1 MFHWHFTKTACLGK
15 IWFSSYTPK
24 WLSANEISVF
34 FNCQYF
40 INRIISDFDFWH
52 ADRYE
57 WKHKCLLTNFLKN
70 SRLGK
75 WAILGPKM
83 VHHHESGSAVR
94 IFFKFCTME
103 GANRVMK
110 MILIMFSKNIFVWG
124 KWTILSPKMAHHHE
138 TGSAVR
144 FFLKFCRMKGV
155 HEHFISCFL
164 SKNFIWGKLIFL
176 GHFLQFDWA
185 WLKLSQA
192 TVTIGSLVRPW
203 FLSWL
208 LLNP

>member
-1 MFHWHFTKTACLGK
+1 MKGTR
-15 IWFSSYTPK
+15 
-24 WLSANEISVF
+24 
-34 FNCQYF
+34 F
-40 INRIISDFDFWH
+40 INRFSEKILIWANGPFW
-52 ADRYE
+52 AQKWCMIMSLD
-57 WKHKCLLTNFLKN
+57 LL
-70 SRLGK
+70 
-75 WAILGPKM
+75 W
-83 VHHHESGSAVR
+83 E
-94 IFFKFCTME
+94 FFSKFCTME
-103 GANRVMK
+103 GVNRVMK
-110 MILIMFSKNIFVWG
+110 MIIIFSKNIFVWG

-208 LLNP
+208 LLDP